1 MIWLV
6 LLVVLVVSFL
16 AVMFWQ
22 PGKAKSIA
30 ESFPKSAIPSGWT
43 VAQMPPQQSERDKIL
58 SEDLEIISEAL
69 KAAEVESRKSSAMD
83 RIKQLTP
90 KASK

>member
-22 PGKAKSIA
+22 PSKTKNLMASMP
-30 ESFPKSAIPSGWT
+30 SFPSM
-43 VAQMPPQQSERDKIL
+43 AQSPQQSERDKIL

>member
-22 PGKAKSIA
+22 PGKTKGLMASMP
-30 ESFPKSAIPSGWT
+30 SFPSMAPT
-43 VAQMPPQQSERDKIL
+43 PQTSERDKIL

-69 KAAEVESRKSSAMD
+69 KSAEVESRKASAMD

-90 KASK
+90 KATK

>member
-22 PGKAKSIA
+22 PGKTKSLM
-30 ESFPKSAIPSGWT
+30 SSMPTFPSMAPT
-43 VAQMPPQQSERDKIL
+43 PQLSERDKIL
-58 SEDLEIISEAL
+58 SEDMEIISEAI
-69 KAAEVESRKSSAMD
+69 KASEIESRKASAMD

-90 KASK
+90 KAIK

>member
-22 PGKAKSIA
+22 PSKAKSLIA
-30 ESFPKSAIPSGWT
+30 SMPTFPHLAPT
-43 VAQMPPQQSERDKIL
+43 PQTSERDKIL

-69 KAAEVESRKSSAMD
+69 KAAEVESRKTSAMD

-90 KASK
+90 KAIK

>member
-6 LLVVLVVSFL
+6 LLVVLVVLFL

-22 PGKAKSIA
+22 PSKAKSLIA
-30 ESFPKSAIPSGWT
+30 SMPSFPSIAPAS
-43 VAQMPPQQSERDKIL
+43 PQQSERDKIL
-58 SEDLEIISEAL
+58 TEDLEIISEAL
-69 KAAEVESRKSSAMD
+69 KASEIESRKVAAMD

-90 KASK
+90 KAIK

>member
-22 PGKAKSIA
+22 PSKTKGFAVSMP
-30 ESFPKSAIPSGWT
+30 SFPTMS
-43 VAQMPPQQSERDKIL
+43 QLPPQQSDRDKIL
-58 SEDLEIISEAL
+58 AEDLAIIAEAL
-69 KAAEVESRKSSAMD
+69 KASEAESRKTAAMD
-83 RIKQLTP
+83 RIKHLTT
-90 KASK
+90 KAAK

>member
-22 PGKAKSIA
+22 PGKAKSLIA
-30 ESFPKSAIPSGWT
+30 SMPAFPTI
-43 VAQMPPQQSERDKIL
+43 AQASPQQSERDKIL
-58 SEDLEIISEAL
+58 TEDLEIISEAL
-69 KAAEVESRKSSAMD
+69 KASEIESRKVAAMD

-90 KASK
+90 KAIK

>member
-1 MIWLV
+1 MIWIV

-22 PGKAKSIA
+22 PGKTKSLMA
-30 ESFPKSAIPSGWT
+30 SMPSFPSMAPT
-43 VAQMPPQQSERDKIL
+43 PQLSERDKIL

-69 KAAEVESRKSSAMD
+69 KAAEVESRKASAMD

-90 KASK
+90 KATK

>member
-22 PGKAKSIA
+22 PNKAKSLIA
-30 ESFPKSAIPSGWT
+30 SMPAFPTI
-43 VAQMPPQQSERDKIL
+43 AQASPQQSERDKIL
-58 SEDLEIISEAL
+58 ADDLAIISEAL
-69 KAAEVESRKSSAMD
+69 KAAEVESRKASAMD

-90 KASK
+90 KATK

>member
-1 MIWLV
+1 
-6 LLVVLVVSFL
+6 
-16 AVMFWQ
+16 
-22 PGKAKSIA
+22 
-30 ESFPKSAIPSGWT
+30 
-43 VAQMPPQQSERDKIL
+43 VAQIQPQQSERDKIL

-69 KAAEVESRKSSAMD
+69 KAAEVESRKASAMD

>member
-22 PGKAKSIA
+22 PGKAKSLIA
-30 ESFPKSAIPSGWT
+30 SMPAFPSIAPAS
-43 VAQMPPQQSERDKIL
+43 PQQSERDKIL
-58 SEDLEIISEAL
+58 IEDLEIISEAL
-69 KAAEVESRKSSAMD
+69 KASELESRKASAMD

-90 KASK
+90 KANK